1 MSRVLIVEDD
11 PMVTMILGQYVE
23 RQKGFSVAGTCDNG
37 ETALAFLTKEPVP
50 LVLLD
55 VRMPGMDG
63 FTLLR
68 ELRYRQ
74 IDTDVIL
81 VTAAHDRQALTM
93 ALRCGC
99 IDYLVKPFTYE
110 RFCLAMEKYTALTT
124 MLCGGDTF
132 PQKAIDRLLGTTQR
146 LDTSLRKSGDHPPKG
161 IQEKTLAR
169 ILEYMEDNS
178 GTWHTGEEIA
188 SHVGLTSVTV
198 RRYMQYLEVSGKV
211 TGEMDYATGGR
222 PCMRY
227 QL

>member
-1 MSRVLIVEDD
+1 MNRVLIVEDD

-37 ETALAFLTKEPVP
+37 ETALAFLTKDPVP

-110 RFCLAMEKYTALTT
+110 RFCLAMEKYTALT
-124 MLCGGDTF
+124 MVLCGEDTF
-132 PQKAIDRLLGTTQR
+132 PQKAIDRLLGTSQQ
-146 LDTSLRKSGDHPPKG
+146 LGTSLRKSGDHPPKG

>member
-1 MSRVLIVEDD
+1 MNRVLIVEDD

-37 ETALAFLTKEPVP
+37 ETALAFLTKDPVP

-93 ALRCGC
+93 AMRCGC

-124 MLCGGDTF
+124 VLCGGDTF
-132 PQKAIDRLLGTTQR
+132 PQKAIDRLLGTSQQ
-146 LDTSLRKSGDHPPKG
+146 LGTSQRKSGDHPPKG

-211 TGEMDYATGGR
+211 MGEMDYATGGR

>member
-1 MSRVLIVEDD
+1 MNRVLIVEDD

-37 ETALAFLTKEPVP
+37 ETALAFLTKDPVP

-93 ALRCGC
+93 AMRCGC

-110 RFCLAMEKYTALTT
+110 RFCLAIEKYTALTT
-124 MLCGGDTF
+124 VLRRGDTF
-132 PQKAIDRLLGTTQR
+132 PQKAIDRLLGTTQ
-146 LDTSLRKSGDHPPKG
+146 RKSGDHPPKG

-211 TGEMDYATGGR
+211 MGEMDYATGGR